1 MHHQLKKKS
10 DISKTIWDLKV
21 NALACCTHFALVGN
35 ASTKINN
42 ARRITGKI
50 CSDHYASKRSVQ
62 FFISKLTD

>member
-10 DISKTIWDLKV
+10 DISKTWDLKFK
-21 NALACCTHFALVGN
+21 ALAGYAHFALVGN

-50 CSDHYASKRSVQ
+50 CSDY
-62 FFISKLTD
+62 